1 MNPISTT
8 GAVLL
13 AVGLVG
19 YGVGVTT
26 PYPGRAF
33 SLTAITLGVALVA
46 IGPSLDEGSEEVAA

>member
-1 MNPISTT
+1 MNTVSVV

-13 AVGLVG
+13 IGGLVA

-33 SLTAITLGVALVA
+33 SLTAVTLGTALVA
-46 IGPSLDEGSEEVAA
+46 IGPSLDREAVG